1 MFCANPSLDVVI
13 LYSRCFCGLGK
24 TETVLIF
31 SCTIFNLEH
40 CSQIHTGGNSRNKI
54 NLGLSI
60 IYLEISFP
68 GTPDSA
74 DQWLRLFPFEGAQ
87 VPTLVRE
94 ISPMFCN

>member
-1 MFCANPSLDVVI
+1 M
-13 LYSRCFCGLGK
+13 
-24 TETVLIF
+24 
-31 SCTIFNLEH
+31 
-40 CSQIHTGGNSRNKI
+40 

-94 ISPMFCN
+94 LRSCKQHGGPPPPQQQQKIKLKTCPLKKFPSPPLSCSSDNII